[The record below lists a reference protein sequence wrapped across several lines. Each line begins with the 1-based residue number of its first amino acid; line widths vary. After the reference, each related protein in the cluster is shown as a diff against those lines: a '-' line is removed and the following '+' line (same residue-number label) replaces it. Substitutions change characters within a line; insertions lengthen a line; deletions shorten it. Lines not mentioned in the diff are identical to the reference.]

1 MKRFVNS
8 MQRGFTLIELMV
20 VLVIVTILLSIAIP
34 AYEDQMRRSRRADA
48 INGLE
53 SMVLR
58 QEQWRA
64 NNPRYGT
71 LAPVRSFEPVWA
83 NVQVWRLLWQKARA
97 TRRWPDKLPTSVSTR
112 KEGHLRHR
120 HESDIARCWQAM
132 SIVPQP
138 DADMLRLHR
147 LLNHTQQLGRQ
158 RVQVC
163 FVACGHSKLRQHL
176 LGVVFP
182 AKEAPV
188 DPVL

>member
-71 LAPVRSFEPVWA
+71 LAEIGNA
-83 NVQVWRLLWQKARA
+83 
-97 TRRWPDKLPTSVSTR
+97 PTSQYYDFTVEENTAANFRVRAVAKGAQS
-112 KEGHLRHR
+112 
-120 HESDIARCWQAM
+120 SDSGCTTLEINRARTKSPA
-132 SIVPQP
+132 S
-138 DADMLRLHR
+138 
-147 LLNHTQQLGRQ
+147 
-158 RVQVC
+158 C
-163 FVACGHSKLRQHL
+163 FQK
-176 LGVVFP
+176 
-182 AKEAPV
+182 
-188 DPVL
+188 